1 VKNGVFF
8 QSQEIATEGELRI
21 QSVDDS
27 DRVRELQD
35 KVADLQAEVMRLESF
50 KRRIIAGGGRL
61 PSERSSSIDS
71 TDDDTKIRLDDPSL
85 RLNIVE
91 SPTSKSE
98 LNFSE
103 LCHNPSLKSDGKT
116 ELDPNMNTH
125 TTLDAHDEK
134 CASKV

>member
-1 VKNGVFF
+1 
-8 QSQEIATEGELRI
+8 
-21 QSVDDS
+21 
-27 DRVRELQD
+27 
-35 KVADLQAEVMRLESF
+35 MRLESF
-50 KRRIIAGGGRL
+50 KRRIITGGGRL

-98 LNFSE
+98 LTFNE
-103 LCHNPSLKSDGKT
+103 LCNNPSVKNDGKI

-125 TTLDAHDEK
+125 TSVDAHEGK
-134 CASKV
+134 CAQKV